1 MCPFLPDS
9 PRLLIRKGRYEEAAA
24 VLAALE
30 GHGATPSSP
39 SVRTQFSIIK
49 DVLDR
54 EHATD
59 YSWWQLLKGQ
69 GPPGA
74 LRRMVLG
81 AWMQAMNQIS
91 GINVTSY
98 YMTYVFI
105 HAIGFSE
112 FMARIL
118 AAAGSMDYLF
128 FSFMAYF
135 VIERYGRRRVMMAS
149 ATACCL
155 CWTIIAIALGLSE
168 TGRGDSYK
176 LGIVAV
182 SFFFVFF
189 ASFAMGVLGVPWLYP
204 TEINALAF
212 RAKGA
217 SLAMATNWICN
228 YMVAQV
234 TPPGIAN
241 LGYRFWIIW
250 AVLCASFVPIT
261 YLFYPETANRSLEDI
276 DRFFEDN
283 PGVVVARNR
292 LATQLHRPSVYEDA
306 DKQIAEAN
314 EKSDGSADFVE
325 KGASRIELS

>member
-9 PRLLIRKGRYEEAAA
+9 PRLLIRKGRFEDAAE

-30 GHGATPSSP
+30 GHGATTSSP

-49 DVLDR
+49 DILDR
-54 EHATD
+54 EYAENYT
-59 YSWWQLLKGQ
+59 WWQLLRGH

-74 LRRMVLG
+74 IRRMLLG

-105 HAIGFSE
+105 NALGFSE
-112 FMARIL
+112 LPARIL

-135 VIERYGRRRVMMAS
+135 VIERYGRRKVMMFS
-149 ATACCL
+149 AAACST
-155 CWTIIAIALGLSE
+155 CWTVIAIAVGLSE
-168 TGRGDSYK
+168 TGRGDSYQ

-212 RAKGA
+212 RAKGS

-250 AVLCASFVPIT
+250 AVICASFVPIT

-283 PGVVVARNR
+283 RGTFVFRNKV
-292 LATQLHRPSVYEDA
+292 ATQLDRPRIYEDA
-306 DKQIAEAN
+306 DKQFFVAN
-314 EKSDGSADFVE
+314 EKTCSNAEHIE
-325 KGASRIELS
+325 KEEAKKDT